1 MPRTSSGAKCALDSI
16 IYFISSLHILFVCY
30 YASPLILFSLLFL
43 SYLLPYLSF
52 PLRIEPLHFLA
63 GCLKGRLNLAVV
75 FCVYFVLQFLLIGKC
90 VLLLC

>member
-16 IYFISSLHILFVCY
+16 IFLFRRYIYCLFVIMLRHL
-30 YASPLILFSLLFL
+30 SFFSLLFL

-52 PLRIEPLHFLA
+52 FLRIEPLHFLA
-63 GCLKGRLNLAVV
+63 GCRKGRLNLAVV